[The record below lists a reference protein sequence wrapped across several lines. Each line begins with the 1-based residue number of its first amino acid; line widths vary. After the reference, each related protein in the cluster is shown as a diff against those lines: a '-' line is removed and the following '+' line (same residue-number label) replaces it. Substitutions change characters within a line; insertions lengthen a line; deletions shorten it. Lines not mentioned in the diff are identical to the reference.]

1 MASVRVVTDSAS
13 GVPEEV
19 AQDLRIRVVPIHL
32 QFGTESFKEGVDIT
46 VEELYRRIDGPVI
59 PTTSQPAPGDFVAAY
74 RELADECDDI
84 LSLHLTS
91 KGSGTCQSARL
102 AAQMIDKVRV
112 TVVDTLTAS
121 VATGMIVIAA
131 AEAAK
136 SGMGFEQVM
145 EIVRKGM
152 ATTHIFVALPTL
164 KYVRRCG
171 RVPQVH
177 ALVASLLNISPILS
191 VRDGLVEAIER
202 VRTFRG
208 AVRRTVE
215 LAEQACGG
223 RARRLAV
230 AHTNALE
237 EARKLLS
244 QIRERISADVAYV
257 CDMRGSM
264 AVHGGPGMLGVVVSG
279 V

>member
-1 MASVRVVTDSAS
+1 M
-13 GVPEEV
+13 
-19 AQDLRIRVVPIHL
+19 
-32 QFGTESFKEGVDIT
+32 
-46 VEELYRRIDGPVI
+46 
-59 PTTSQPAPGDFVAAY
+59 
-74 RELADECDDI
+74 
-84 LSLHLTS
+84 
-91 KGSGTCQSARL
+91 
-102 AAQMIDKVRV
+102 
-112 TVVDTLTAS
+112 
-121 VATGMIVIAA
+121 
-131 AEAAK
+131 
-136 SGMGFEQVM
+136 
-145 EIVRKGM
+145 
-152 ATTHIFVALPTL
+152 
-164 KYVRRCG
+164 RRCG

-230 AHTNALE
+230 VHTNALE